1 MREGRALPWDLLLYD
16 LLGAALLAV
25 GIMALI
31 GIDFGYPVLLKVAPV
46 LIVMG
51 ILLMVP
57 LIVWAVRAAQRK
69 S

>member
-1 MREGRALPWDLLLYD
+1 MRERRALPWGLLLYD
-16 LLGAALLAV
+16 LLGAALPAV
-25 GIMALI
+25 GVMALI
-31 GIDFGYPVLLKVAPV
+31 GIDFGYPLLPKVAPV

-51 ILLMVP
+51 MLLMLP